1 MYIDLLEIELQ
12 TKMYIELIGING
24 LTMMMMMMKRTS
36 GLTDRQV
43 ERNGI
48 NDGTSR
54 RGKRTSALRYRI

>member
-12 TKMYIELIGING
+12 TKMYIELTGING
-24 LTMMMMMMKRTS
+24 LTMMMMMMMKRTS

-48 NDGTSR
+48 NDG
-54 RGKRTSALRYRI
+54 K